1 MSLRNIMC
9 RIEEGINAKGQ
20 QERKVYGVLTDYDLS
35 SWTEHLKGDYTRTS
49 QQRTGTPPY
58 MAQELLE
65 PKCTNHLYRHDVESL
80 FYVMLLM
87 CGRHTF
93 SNAKDEEA
101 TRRVVMRN
109 DFLPYKDWFGE
120 QNYEKLGSIKRD
132 FILQKKAI
140 YVSEDFKDFHQW
152 LTDIRF
158 CFGEGFTLKLN
169 SRRNQERP
177 SWKLIKG
184 AESAPLDDETLGDN
198 VGYSTIIDSIPHLEG
213 ELKGLIIRYNPYP
226 KGELEGLDPLQ

>member
-1 MSLRNIMC
+1 MC
-9 RIEEGINAKGQ
+9 RIEEGIDAKGQ

-101 TRRVVMRN
+101 TRRVVMRK

-120 QNYEKLGSIKRD
+120 QDYEKLAMIKRD
-132 FILQKKAI
+132 FILQQKTIHLSDEFEAFGGWLENISISLCNGFKTKQP
-140 YVSEDFKDFHQW
+140 VVRTRWQLEED
-152 LTDIRF
+152 
-158 CFGEGFTLKLN
+158 G
-169 SRRNQERP
+169 
-177 SWKLIKG
+177 
-184 AESAPLDDETLGDN
+184 ESAGGVKPPEPSDDETLGGN
-198 VGYSTIIDSIPHLEG
+198 VTYSAIIKPIRYLGG
-213 ELKGLIIRYNPYP
+213 ELQGLIVRYNS
-226 KGELEGLDPLQ
+226 E